1 MLTTAIIKDAAP
13 GSTLYDERVRGLHVR
28 VSSKAR
34 TFYLYFR
41 TRGGLERRPK
51 VGVWPTISLERARE
65 IGREWLHIVAGGG
78 DPVSDWQKER
88 MAKSVAELA
97 ATYLERHAA
106 QKKSGD
112 EDKRMLD
119 GYILPKLGRLRAQD
133 ITRSDIE
140 GLHAGLKK
148 TPAQANRVLAL
159 MSKMFALAERWEMRP
174 HNSNPCHGIPRY
186 REAKRRRYMRPGE
199 AGSIFA
205 AIQRHA
211 AQYPQQAAFLTLL
224 MFTGARPGEIAAA
237 RWSDLRDNRIELV
250 EHKTDRTG
258 AVRVIFLPPQAME
271 AIARLPRTS
280 GTITGIQSPR
290 HLWEIV
296 CAEAGIPDLRL
307 YDLRHSFASAGL
319 QADMTLAQIGEL
331 LGHRSTQTTLR
342 YAHLME
348 ERGVE
353 QATRA
358 ADFLQRMAQPGTS
371 PTEAGS
377 ADRQRTPSSPLP
389 IPD

>member
-78 DPVSDWQKER
+78 DPVSDWAKER
-88 MAKSVAELA
+88 QAKSVAELA

-119 GYILPKLGRLRAQD
+119 GYILPKLGRIRAQD
-133 ITRSDIE
+133 VTRADIE

-159 MSKMFALAERWEMRP
+159 LSKMFALAERWEMRP
-174 HNSNPCHGIPRY
+174 HNTNPCHGIPRY

-211 AQYPQQAAFLTLL
+211 DKYPQQAAFLTLL

-258 AVRVIFLPPQAME
+258 AVRVIYLPPQAME

-358 ADFLQRMAQPGTS
+358 ADFLQRMAQPGGS

-377 ADRQRTPSSPLP
+377 GDRQRTPSSPLP
-389 IPD
+389 IPG

>member
-1 MLTTAIIKDAAP
+1 MLTTAMIKDAQP
-13 GSTLYDERVRGLHVR
+13 GVTLYDDRVRGLHVR
-28 VSSKAR
+28 VSPKQRA
-34 TFYLYFR
+34 FYLYFR

-51 VGVWPTISLERARE
+51 VGAWPTISLERARE

-78 DPVSDWQKER
+78 DPVADWQQER
-88 MAKSVAELA
+88 GAKSVAELA

-106 QKKSGD
+106 TKKSGG

-119 GYILPKLGRLRAQD
+119 GYVLPALGRLRAQD
-133 ITRSDIE
+133 VTRSDIE

-159 MSKMFALAERWEMRP
+159 ASKMFALAERWEMRP
-174 HNSNPCHGIPRY
+174 QNSNPCHGIPRY
-186 REAKRRRYMRPGE
+186 RKAKRRRYMRPGE

-237 RWSDLRDNRIELV
+237 RWSDLRGNRIELA

-271 AIARLPRTS
+271 AIERLPRTS

-296 CAEAGIPDLRL
+296 CAEAGIPDLRI

-371 PTEAGS
+371 PTGVENGG
-377 ADRQRTPSSPLP
+377 RQRTIANPLP

>member
-1 MLTTAIIKDAAP
+1 MLTTALIKDAQP
-13 GSTLYDERVRGLHVR
+13 GATLHDDRVRGLHVR
-28 VSSKAR
+28 VTSKQRA
-34 TFYLYFR
+34 FYLYFR

-51 VGVWPTISLERARE
+51 VGAWPVISLERARE
-65 IGREWLHIVAGGG
+65 IAREWLHVVAGGG
-78 DPVSDWQKER
+78 DPVAEWQQER

-106 QKKSGD
+106 TKKSGD

-119 GYILPKLGRLRAQD
+119 GYLLPKLGKLRAQD
-133 ITRSDIE
+133 VTRSDIE
-140 GLHAGLKK
+140 GLHAGLRK

-159 MSKMFALAERWEMRP
+159 ASKMFALAERWEMRP

-211 AQYPQQAAFLTLL
+211 DQYPQQAAFLTLL

-237 RWSDLRDNRIELV
+237 RWSDLRENRIELT

-296 CAEAGIPDLRL
+296 CAEAGVPDLRL

-358 ADFLQRMAQPGTS
+358 ADFLQRMAQPGTR
-371 PTEAGS
+371 PMEAGS
-377 ADRQRTPSSPLP
+377 ADRQRTTASPLP
-389 IPD
+389 TPE